1 MNFIFVLLVVLLSA
15 IASYYLNKKHND
27 FKASLLIPLIVING
41 PFFISFAS
49 TGYIDGW
56 AIIGHY
62 FLSLVIILGCML
74 GILFSN
80 LKN

>member
-41 PFFISFAS
+41 PFF
-49 TGYIDGW
+49 
-56 AIIGHY
+56 H
-62 FLSLVIILGCML
+62 
-74 GILFSN
+74 
-80 LKN
+80 